1 LNGLTLR
8 AARADEHAAL
18 TALARRA
25 KAHWGYPAD
34 ALARWHDALTV
45 TRASIESLPTAVAE
59 RDGVVVGFFQLRLNE
74 PDAALEHL
82 WVQPEQIGHG
92 IGRALLQRALGDSR
106 AAGHGRL
113 CIDADPHAE
122 AFYRACGAE
131 RVGEVAAPIEGQP
144 QRVRP
149 QMVLAA
155 LRHHAADAD
164 APLR

>member
-1 LNGLTLR
+1 MNGLTLR

-25 KAHWGYPAD
+25 KAHWGYSAD

-59 RDGVVVGFFQLRLNE
+59 RDGAVVGFFQLRLDE

-92 IGRALLQRALGDSR
+92 IGRALLQRALGDAR

-122 AFYRACGAE
+122 AFYRACGAV
-131 RVGEVAAPIEGQP
+131 RVGEVAAPIEGQR

-155 LRHHAADAD
+155 LRHHATDAD

>member
-1 LNGLTLR
+1 MLTLR

-34 ALARWHDALTV
+34 ALARWHDELTV

-59 RDGVVVGFFQLRLNE
+59 RDGAVVGFFQLRLDG
-74 PDAALEHL
+74 PDATLEHL
-82 WVQPEQIGHG
+82 WVLPEQIGHG
-92 IGRALLQRALGDSR
+92 IGRTLLQRALDDTR

-131 RVGEVAAPIEGQP
+131 RVGEVAAPIEC
-144 QRVRP
+144 
-149 QMVLAA
+149 
-155 LRHHAADAD
+155 
-164 APLR
+164 

>member
-1 LNGLTLR
+1 VSVLTLR
-8 AARADEHAAL
+8 AARAGEHAAL
-18 TALARRA
+18 TTIARRA

-34 ALARWHDALTV
+34 ALARWHDELTV

-59 RDGVVVGFFQLRLNE
+59 RDGAVVGFFQLRLDG

-92 IGRALLQRALGDSR
+92 IGRLLLQRALDDTR
-106 AAGHGRL
+106 AAGHDRL

-122 AFYRACGAE
+122 AFYRACGAVQ
-131 RVGEVAAPIEGQP
+131 VGEVAAPIEGQP

-149 QMVLAA
+149 QMMLATV
-155 LRHHAADAD
+155 RHHAAAAH

>member
-1 LNGLTLR
+1 MSVLTLR

-25 KAHWGYPAD
+25 KAHWGYPAA

-59 RDGVVVGFFQLRLNE
+59 RDGAVVGFFQLRLDG
-74 PDAALEHL
+74 PDVALEHL
-82 WVQPEQIGHG
+82 WVQPEQIGQG
-92 IGRALLQRALGDSR
+92 IGRALLQRAFDETH
-106 AAGHGRL
+106 AAGHQRL

-131 RVGEVAAPIEGQP
+131 RVGLVAAPIEGQP

-149 QMVLAA
+149 QMVLAT
-155 LRHHAADAD
+155 LRHQAADAH